1 MKVYAYLRVSGKGQI
16 VGNGFDRQ
24 LETIQAYCERVG
36 GYEIEQRV

>member
-24 LETIQAYCERVG
+24 LETIQAYCERVVKPTVNG
-36 GYEIEQRV
+36 